1 MDGVGGGG
9 DFGGGGFGSGHDF
22 GGGHHSGHDFGGGH
36 HGGHDGGQ
44 HDGGHQGGE
53 TVNNIT
59 VVEAG
64 YGGYGYG
71 FGYDGFTLGFTE
83 GLLLST
89 LYLPLLGGLY
99 SPWYMQTASDGLCV
113 ALSAFDCL

>member
-1 MDGVGGGG
+1 MESLQDVG
-9 DFGGGGFGSGHDF
+9 DN
-22 GGGHHSGHDFGGGH
+22 
-36 HGGHDGGQ
+36 HGGHDGGHHDGSH
-44 HDGGHQGGE
+44 HDGGDHRGGE

-71 FGYDGFTLGFTE
+71 FGYDGFALGFTE

-99 SPWYMQTASDGLCV
+99 SPWYMRTASDGL
-113 ALSAFDCL
+113 